1 MGNGKCH
8 LSGLFLSES
17 HFSWH
22 IACTHEPDG
31 DCSEGGKQREES
43 SDHGREQHAR
53 LQLRSMCRRCVVQSR
68 QHTCP
73 LSRGGF
79 RKPREKLQNYL
90 DWGQKDWR
98 LGAHSFEQKK
108 QYVESSSNTSWRSV
122 QPGLG
127 RTEAV
132 MPASCL
138 PSGIDMVLAQ
148 HKCLTS
154 VPALLPDMAAM
165 KVTWRGRDS
174 PRSQRGQA

>member
-1 MGNGKCH
+1 MNQMGIVLK
-8 LSGLFLSES
+8 
-17 HFSWH
+17 
-22 IACTHEPDG
+22 
-31 DCSEGGKQREES
+31 EGS
-43 SDHGREQHAR
+43 SDCGRQEHAR

-79 RKPREKLQNYL
+79 RKPREELQNYL
-90 DWGQKDWR
+90 DPGQKDWR
-98 LGAHSFEQKK
+98 LGAHSLEQKK
-108 QYVESSSNTSWRSV
+108 QHLESSSDILEMCATRTC
-122 QPGLG
+122 

-138 PSGIDMVLAQ
+138 PSGVDMVLAQ
-148 HKCLTS
+148 HKCFTP